1 MKKVLIVG
9 AGAQGAPC
17 ASILARDKDVEE
29 IVLVDI
35 DLDLANKVKNK
46 IKSDKITAIKVDAGK
61 VEDIERAAR
70 GADVIINLTLCQ
82 FNANIMKAALR
93 SGTHYVDAAFDDPI
107 WTQLTEKRPLE
118 IDSEFKKAGLTG
130 LVGCGGS
137 PGTTNILA
145 RHVCDKLDRVDE
157 IHIRIGF
164 KLLEKPEEVEL
175 KPTEEFWNRYPILL
189 SGGQRQRVGIGRV
202 LILQPK
208 LVIAD
213 EPISM
218 LDVSVRIGILEL
230 LLRLRDKFGISF
242 IYITHDL
249 ATARYVC
256 DRIAIM
262 YLGKIIEIAPTED
275 IINKPLHPYTQA
287 LVSAAP
293 VPDPT
298 VKMHEL
304 PIKGYVP
311 LSPVDVFSSCRFYPR
326 CLHTMK
332 KCREE
337 EPPLVQVG
345 HDHYVACIKARQE
358 S

>member
-1 MKKVLIVG
+1 MKKDDLLRVENLKKYFPIRRSLFEFISSRKEEYVRAVDDVSFAVHEGEVLG
-9 AGAQGAPC
+9 FGGESGC
-17 ASILARDKDVEE
+17 GKTTMGRTILRLIEP
-29 IVLVDI
+29 
-35 DLDLANKVKNK
+35 
-46 IKSDKITAIKVDAGK
+46 SSGK
-61 VEDIERAAR
+61 VYFEGTEVTTLSKRRLKSLRRKMQMIFQDPHGSLNPRRTVADILGQAVKIHGLADGKTEEDELIK
-70 GADVIINLTLCQ
+70 NTL
-82 FNANIMKAALR
+82 
-93 SGTHYVDAAFDDPI
+93 
-107 WTQLTEKRPLE
+107 
-118 IDSEFKKAGLTG
+118 
-130 LVGCGGS
+130 
-137 PGTTNILA
+137 
-145 RHVCDKLDRVDE
+145 
-157 IHIRIGF
+157 
-164 KLLEKPEEVEL
+164 EEVEL
-175 KPTEEFWNRYPILL
+175 KPADEFWARYPILL

-202 LILQPK
+202 LILHPK

-287 LVSAAP
+287 LISAVP

-298 VKMHEL
+298 VKIHEL

-311 LSPVDVFSSCRFYPR
+311 LTPVDVFSSCRFYPR
-326 CLHTMK
+326 CPYAIKECHG
-332 KCREE
+332 E
-337 EPPLVQVG
+337 EPLLVQVG
-345 HDHYVACIKARQE
+345 HDHYVACIKVK
-358 S
+358 